1 MSSIFHILNGDALL
15 EQLPDSILGTRIV
28 ARECLIDG
36 PTHGKDLT
44 DFFHIRDAF
53 LRKWEP
59 EATGLLGAGQIHQDI
74 QHIPADSEV
83 NLWFEED
90 LFCQL
95 NLWFVLYALA
105 QLDLPMDLYLVLPR
119 SDMRYGFGG
128 LKPETLP
135 FVLEKRQKITT
146 QELHIL
152 RQLWPAYQSE
162 EMETLQAL
170 ATSLSSTYKFLL
182 PAIEAHLARKPTD
195 TYPGRPVATLQA
207 IMDELDTDTFG
218 PIFREFVQREPIYGF
233 GDLQVHQMWQSLR
246 KGS

>member
-15 EQLPDSILGTRIV
+15 EQLPDSIPGTRIV

-36 PTHGKDLT
+36 PTHGKDLA
-44 DFFHIRDAF
+44 DFFHVRDAF
-53 LRKWEP
+53 LRKWKP
-59 EATGLLGAGQIHQDI
+59 EAKGLLGAGQIYQDI

-105 QLDLPMDLYLVLPR
+105 QLDLHVNLYLILPG
-119 SDMRYGFGG
+119 SDIRYGFGG
-128 LKPETLP
+128 LKPEALP
-135 FVLEKRQKITT
+135 LALKKRQEITAH
-146 QELHIL
+146 ELDML
-152 RQLWPAYQSE
+152 SQLWSAYQSE
-162 EMETLQAL
+162 EIETLQAL
-170 ATSLSSTYKFLL
+170 ATPLSSRYGFLL
-182 PAIEAHLARKPTD
+182 PAIEAHAARIPTD

-207 IMDELDTDTFG
+207 IMNELESDSFG
-218 PIFREFVQREPIYGF
+218 PVFQEFVQREPIYGF

-246 KGS
+246 QGS